1 MKEYIILD
9 NTIKYNNAQNII
21 DERMLYCGD
30 DLWSRQLDKA
40 HKYKDPE
47 SAIAAAKVM
56 KETLPVKVFMIEPV
70 PNGLNFSEVVFS

>member
-21 DERMLYCGD
+21 DERMLYRGEE
-30 DLWSRQLDKA
+30 LWGRGLDKA

-47 SAIAAAKVM
+47 SAIAAAKVLR
-56 KETLPVKVFMIEPV
+56 EVLPVKVFMLEPI
-70 PNGLNFSEVVFS
+70 PNGINFAEVNFS